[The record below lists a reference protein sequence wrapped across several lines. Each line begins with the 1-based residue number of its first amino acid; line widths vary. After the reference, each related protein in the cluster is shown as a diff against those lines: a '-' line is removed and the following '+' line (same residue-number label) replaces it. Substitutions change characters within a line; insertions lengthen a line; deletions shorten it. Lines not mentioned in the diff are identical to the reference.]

1 MTHEIYRIV
10 SFAKVAPFTL
20 RVGFDDGTT
29 QVIDFRPVLK
39 GDLYGPLSDP
49 AVFDQVQLD
58 AEIRTL
64 VWPNGADFDPA
75 MLHNWPDASPELT
88 KLAEKWVS
96 ARQSPV
102 RIDA

>member
-1 MTHEIYRIV
+1 MTHEIYRVV

-39 GDLYGPLSDP
+39 GDLYGPLSDVS
-49 AVFDQVQLD
+49 VFDQVQLD
-58 AEIRTL
+58 TEVHTL

-75 MLHNWPDASPELT
+75 ILHNWPNVSPELT
-88 KLAEKWVS
+88 KLAEKWPPRR
-96 ARQSPV
+96 AGF
-102 RIDA
+102 AATH